1 MASSCLP
8 YKRPW
13 IGSVPVLGGKRK
25 SIKQKPIFTQ
35 NPTYMPIQHRQEPSL
50 IDQLFISMLLG
61 LIQGLSEWL
70 PISSTAHLRI
80 AEHFLGFQA
89 TPLFNVT
96 LHIGTLAVVIF
107 YFRHDVKGILTALVH
122 WDFRSEHG
130 RFIPLIVV
138 ASIPTGI
145 IGILYDLYI
154 GDSYQTFL
162 IMGITFLVGA
172 TLLVLS
178 KFSKETQTDITYK
191 RALIMGAAQG
201 AASFPGLSRSGATI
215 SSGLLQDIK
224 RETVFRFSFLLSIP
238 AIIGDLGVEAYHERG
253 SFVSQGVGISTT
265 NLLIAL
271 AFTAVAGYLAIVLVK
286 KLVLTKRF
294 HYFAVYTFALGIA
307 LIIFSLLGI

>member
-1 MASSCLP
+1 
-8 YKRPW
+8 
-13 IGSVPVLGGKRK
+13 
-25 SIKQKPIFTQ
+25 
-35 NPTYMPIQHRQEPSL
+35 L

-80 AEHFLGFQA
+80 AEHFLGVQA

-130 RFIPLIVV
+130 KFIPLVVV
-138 ASIPTGI
+138 ATIPTGI

-154 GDSYQTFL
+154 GDSYQTFF

-178 KFSKETQTDITYK
+178 KFGKEAQTEITYK

-201 AASFPGLSRSGATI
+201 AAIFPGLSRSGATI

-224 RETVFRFSFLLSIP
+224 REMVFRFSFLLSIP
-238 AIIGDLGVEAYHERG
+238 AIIGDLGVEAYHQRG

-265 NLLIAL
+265 NLLVAL
-271 AFTAVAGYLAIVLVK
+271 AFTAVAGYVAIVLVK
-286 KLVLTKRF
+286 KFVLTKRF
-294 HYFAVYTFALGIA
+294 HTFAVYTFALGIA
-307 LIIFSLLGI
+307 LIIFSFLGI